1 MDLPFRIE
9 APARLALAGTML
21 GESAGPIRAAQGQID
36 YGAGQVLEETRE
48 KEEGVQA
55 HQNPEH

>member
-21 GESAGPIRAAQGQID
+21 CQSAGPIRAAQGEID
-36 YGAGQVLEETRE
+36 YGAGEVLEETRE
-48 KEEGVQA
+48 KEEGVRA
-55 HQNPEH
+55 H